1 MENETIST
9 DTTGRLLRDAAE
21 RAAAYL
27 AGLDARGAGADPGA
41 VARLRESL
49 AAPLPETPTDPVR
62 VLADLDA
69 LGSPATVAT
78 AGPRYFGFVMGGALP
93 VTVAAATLATA
104 WDQNAFS
111 TTSSALGAIVDEVA
125 LRWLADLLGLPPG
138 CGGALVTGATMANL
152 CGLAAARHAQLA
164 RCGWDADADGLFGAP
179 PIAVFVG
186 AEVHASVCKALALLG
201 LGRDRVH
208 VLEADGQGAIRAERL
223 PAIDGPAI
231 VCAQAGNVNSGACD
245 PFGVL
250 RDWCDAAGAW
260 LHVDGAFGLWA
271 AASPRHR
278 SLVRGAERADSWA
291 TDAHKWLNVPYDSGV
306 AFVREPDAL
315 GAAMAASAAY
325 LPTASAREPFH
336 YTLELSRRARG
347 VEIVAALRSLGRAGV
362 AAIVERC
369 CRHARRFAEGLRDAG
384 FEVLNDV
391 VLNQVVVALGDDATC
406 VDAIERI
413 QREGVC
419 WCGPTRWRDRA
430 AMRISVSSWAT
441 RDADVE
447 RSLASIVRCTAA
459 AQRERTGAAA

>member
-1 MENETIST
+1 MESRTIETG
-9 DTTGRLLRDAAE
+9 DLVRDAAE
-21 RAAAYL
+21 RAARYL
-27 AGLDARGAGADPGA
+27 AALDERAVAPDPAA
-41 VARLRESL
+41 VARLRGAL
-49 AAPLPETPTDPVR
+49 AAPLPEAPTDPR
-62 VLADLDA
+62 QVLADLDA

-78 AGPRYFGFVMGGALP
+78 AGPRYFGFVMGGSLP

-111 TTSSALGAIVDEVA
+111 STSSALGAVVDEVA

-164 RCGWDADADGLFGAP
+164 RCGWDPDADGLFGAP
-179 PIAVFVG
+179 PLAVYVG

-201 LGRDRVH
+201 LGRDRVR
-208 VLEADGQGAIRAERL
+208 VLDADAQGAIRADRL

-231 VCAQAGNVNSGACD
+231 VCAQAGNVNSGASD
-245 PFGVL
+245 PFDAL
-250 RDWCDAAGAW
+250 RDWCDGAGAW

-278 SLVRGAERADSWA
+278 ALVRGVERADSWA
-291 TDAHKWLNVPYDSGV
+291 TDAHKWLNVPYDSGIV
-306 AFVREPDAL
+306 FVREPGAL
-315 GAAMAASAAY
+315 RAAMASSAAY
-325 LPTASAREPFH
+325 LPTTPSREPFH
-336 YTLELSRRARG
+336 YGPELSRRARG
-347 VEIVAALRSLGRAGV
+347 VEIVAALRSLGRTGV
-362 AAIVERC
+362 AALVERC
-369 CRHARRFAEGLRDAG
+369 GRHARRFADGLRDAG
-384 FEVLNDV
+384 FEILNDV

-447 RSLASIVRCTAA
+447 RSLASIVRCAA
-459 AQRERTGAAA
+459 NARRARAGAAA